1 MHRLIALAILLPT
14 AAAAAPTRYLV
25 DAAQSTVDVRLFKD
39 GVASGLAHDHAMR
52 ARDVKGE
59 VVFDPTAANALSMK
73 VVVASASIEAD
84 PPEARKA
91 YGLEPLDEDDR
102 REIAKTMRGD
112 DQLAVRK
119 YPLILFEST
128 AIRRLTEGEYRVE
141 GKLTLHG
148 VTREVRLDAKVT
160 ITPERF
166 EGRGTLRLKQSDYGI
181 TPYSAALGAV
191 KNKDGVQ
198 LVLHLVAVA
207 GK

>member
-1 MHRLIALAILLPT
+1 MHRLLALALLLPT
-14 AAAAAPTRYLV
+14 LAAAAPTRYTV

-59 VVFDPTAANALSMK
+59 IVFDPNAANALSLK
-73 VVVASASIEAD
+73 VVVAAASIDAD

-91 YGLEPLDEDDR
+91 YGLEPLESDDR
-102 REIAKTMRGD
+102 KEIAKTMRGD

-119 YPLILFEST
+119 YPLIVFEST
-128 AIRRLTEGEYRVE
+128 AIRRLTDAEYRVE

-148 VTREVRLDAKVT
+148 VTRDVRLDAKVT
-160 ITPERF
+160 MTPERF

-198 LVLHLVAVA
+198 LVLHLVGVA